1 MSKKSVLVIEDEE
14 NLLEALRYNLERE
27 GYQVHTAA
35 DGGDGLEL
43 ARKLKPSLVLLDIM
57 LPTLDGF
64 EVCRILRRESEV
76 PILILTAK
84 GEEVDR
90 VVGLELGADDYITKP
105 FSIRELV
112 ARVRNTLRRAQYL
125 DAGPPPAAATEPD
138 AYRMGNLEIDLNRH
152 EARLAGTP
160 LNLKPKEFDLLALL
174 TANPGRAFTRDQ
186 ILEKVWGYDY
196 VGQTRTVDVYV
207 SWLREKLQ
215 ADPTTARS
223 IVTIRGVGYRLDG

>member
-1 MSKKSVLVIEDEE
+1 MPERSVLVVEDEE

-27 GYQVHTAA
+27 GYQVHTAT
-35 DGGDGLEL
+35 DGGDGLEM
-43 ARKLKPSLVLLDIM
+43 ARRINPSLILLDIM

-76 PILILTAK
+76 PILMLTAK

-112 ARVRNTLRRAQYL
+112 ARVRNTLRRTSHLEEAQSL
-125 DAGPPPAAATEPD
+125 DAKVQS
-138 AYRMGNLEIDLNRH
+138 YQVGNLEIDLISH
-152 EARLAGTP
+152 EAKLAGQP
-160 LNLKPKEFDLLALL
+160 LSLKPKEFDLLALL
-174 TANPGRAFTRDQ
+174 VANKGRAFTRDQ

-196 VGQTRTVDVYV
+196 IGQTRTVDVYI

-215 ADPTTARS
+215 ADPTAAQS
-223 IVTIRGVGYRLDG
+223 IITIRGVGYRLDG

>member
-1 MSKKSVLVIEDEE
+1 LPERSVLVVEDEE
-14 NLLEALRYNLERE
+14 NILEALRYNLERE
-27 GYQVHTAA
+27 GYQVYTAT

-43 ARKLKPSLVLLDIM
+43 ARRINPSLILLDIM

-76 PILILTAK
+76 PILMLTAK

-112 ARVRNTLRRAQYL
+112 ARVRNTLRRANHLEETQSL
-125 DAGPPPAAATEPD
+125 DAKVQS
-138 AYRMGNLEIDLNRH
+138 YRVGNLEIDLNSH
-152 EARLAGTP
+152 EARLAGQP
-160 LNLKPKEFDLLALL
+160 LSLKPKEFDLLALL
-174 TANPGRAFTRDQ
+174 MANKGRAFTRDQ

-196 VGQTRTVDVYV
+196 VGQTRTVDVYI

-215 ADPTTARS
+215 ADPTTAQS
-223 IVTIRGVGYRLDG
+223 IITIRGVGYRLDG